1 MAPTANGSANFNE
14 IPERHVND
22 NTVAYGSSS
31 IDLENVPLNGGIL
44 VKTLYLSIDPHMRLW
59 MEESKGAS
67 TGPGYELGK
76 PIWGIGMALTL
87 RSEKDGIHQGDVVY
101 VQIYR
106 RSKSTQS
113 RIVFL
118 PPIISVPGVQ
128 CFERRNSFAS
138 DPTRARD
145 STLGVCKCLGDARP
159 DCILWAGLI
168 GSPKSGETIYVSAGA
183 GTVGSIVSQLAKAKG
198 LKVIASAGSNEKVEA
213 MKRMGVD
220 VAFNYK
226 TEQVADVL
234 AKEGPIDIYWDH
246 IGGPQLEAAIGAC
259 NLYAR
264 IIVCGALLAF
274 NNAPPHHVKNL
285 AEILYKRLRVQGF
298 MYWEAESQIEG
309 HNNNPVKFIS
319 TMTPLVKSGK
329 IKWTEQVFDGIDSV
343 NRAVATA
350 LTSGNT
356 GKVVV
361 KVADL

>member
-76 PIWGIGMALTL
+76 PIWGIGTALTL

-101 VQIYR
+101 VQIYQHMIN
-106 RSKSTQS
+106 TWQIPS
-113 RIVFL
+113 R
-118 PPIISVPGVQ
+118 
-128 CFERRNSFAS
+128 
-138 DPTRARD
+138 
-145 STLGVCKCLGDARP
+145 LGQTAFYGLE
-159 DCILWAGLI
+159 LI

>member
-76 PIWGIGMALTL
+76 PIWGIGTALTL

-101 VQIYR
+101 VQIYPFQEYNVLSAETPLR
-106 RSKSTQS
+106 VIR
-113 RIVFL
+113 
-118 PPIISVPGVQ
+118 PEPGIPLSAYV
-128 CFERRNSFAS
+128 NV
-138 DPTRARD
+138 
-145 STLGVCKCLGDARP
+145 LGMPGQTAFYGLE
-159 DCILWAGLI
+159 LI